1 MLSFKNFFSN
11 QITIVSFNQF
21 QDCEAAV
28 AGGIHWDALQPTLL
42 ENTFTNVNASIYGD
56 ILASYPAYIT
66 FIDESLYLEN
76 QIKKPTSSAA
86 VRLETKLL
94 EQRSGDEMPVLY
106 LAAIDSLGQIV
117 RTVSSEQA

>member
-1 MLSFKNFFSN
+1 M
-11 QITIVSFNQF
+11 
-21 QDCEAAV
+21 
-28 AGGIHWDALQPTLL
+28 
-42 ENTFTNVNASIYGD
+42 NASIYGD